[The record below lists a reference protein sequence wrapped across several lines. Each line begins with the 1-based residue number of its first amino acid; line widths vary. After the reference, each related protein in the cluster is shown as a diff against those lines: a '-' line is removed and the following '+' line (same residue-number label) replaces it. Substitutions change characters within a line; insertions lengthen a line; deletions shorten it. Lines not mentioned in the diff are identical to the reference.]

1 MMPDTATE
9 PAPYDAF
16 TGSNTLLM
24 GPPGAG
30 KTDSLATFV
39 EAGKELFCVFTE
51 PNAHESL
58 IAGMKRRKL
67 DMSRVH
73 WHYVSPAVP
82 SWDMFIQESTTVGKL
97 SYENLSKI
105 KTAANKSQYC
115 QFIDLLNVLANYSD
129 QRTGEV
135 FGAVDEWGPDK
146 ALAVD
151 GLSGINLMALDLS
164 VGSKPTRHE
173 GEWGVAM
180 NQEERLLQKLCA
192 DTSCFFAL
200 CAHIEK
206 EPDPINGGVF
216 KTVGALGKK
225 LGPKLGRFF
234 SDVVHVHRAGSKFFW
249 DTESSDIDL
258 KFRLLGVGDKLE
270 PSFVQVI
277 KAWDKLQ
284 EEEEAHA

>member
-1 MMPDTATE
+1 MPDSTPE
-9 PAPYDAF
+9 PSPHDAF
-16 TGSNTLLM
+16 TGSNTLLV

-30 KTDSLATFV
+30 KTDSLATLV
-39 EAGKELFCVFTE
+39 QAGLELFCVFTE

-58 IAGMKRRKL
+58 VAGMKRRKL

-82 SWDMFIQESTTVGKL
+82 TWDMFIQESETVGRM

-105 KTAANKSQYC
+105 KTAANKTEYC
-115 QFIDLLNVLANYSD
+115 QFIDLLNVFANYTD
-129 QRTGEV
+129 QRTGEN
-135 FGAVDEWGPDK
+135 FGMVDSWGPDR

-151 GLSGINLMALDLS
+151 SLSGINLMALDLA

-180 NQEERLLQKLCA
+180 NQEERLILKLCA
-192 DTSCFFAL
+192 DTQCFFVM
-200 CAHIEK
+200 CAHMEK

-216 KTVGALGKK
+216 KTIGALGKK

-234 SDVVHVHRAGSKFFW
+234 SDVVHVHRMGDKFFW
-249 DTESSDIDL
+249 DTESADIDL
-258 KFRLLGVGDKLE
+258 KFRLLDIDDKLS
-270 PSFVQVI
+270 PSFVQII
-277 KAWDKLQ
+277 KEWNDLQ
-284 EEEEAHA
+284 KDEIHA